1 MRFSRSNC
9 CEVGKIETFP
19 MSYLAIKHL
28 HVTCAALSG
37 SLFLLRGFWMLRDS
51 PALQQRWVRIA
62 PHVIDTLLLA
72 SALIMVYWSAQYP
85 FAQNW
90 LTAKVIALLAYITLG
105 TIALKRGKTRAVR
118 IGAFSGAVLVFAYIV
133 GVALTRQA
141 TVVG

>member
-1 MRFSRSNC
+1 
-9 CEVGKIETFP
+9 

-37 SLFLLRGFWMLRDS
+37 SLFLLRGIWMLRDS
-51 PALQQRWVRIA
+51 SALQQRWVRIA

-90 LTAKVIALLAYITLG
+90 LTAKVVALLTYIGLG

-141 TVVG
+141 TIIG